1 MKVNL
6 DKSFKNYKGEESGQ
20 VIKDTVCQCLYNA
33 GEGFTPEEKYKA
45 YLLVTRISAA
55 KKDVDLMAEDITLI
69 KRICEKP
76 LTAGGYGQVV
86 ELMEGG
92 NQDASKE

>member
-1 MKVNL
+1 MKVNFNQ
-6 DKSFKNYKGEESGQ
+6 SFKNYKGEKSEQ

-55 KKDVDLMAEDITLI
+55 KKEVDLMAEDITLI

-76 LTAGGYGQVV
+76 LTAGGYGQIV

-92 NQDASKE
+92 NQNASKE